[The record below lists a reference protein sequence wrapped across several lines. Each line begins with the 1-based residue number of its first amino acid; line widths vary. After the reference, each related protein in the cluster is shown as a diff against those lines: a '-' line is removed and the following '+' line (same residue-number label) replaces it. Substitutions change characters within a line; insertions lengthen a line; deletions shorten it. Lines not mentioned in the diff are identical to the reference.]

1 VALSRPV
8 SRARSNAIV
17 LAGGPPD
24 EVAALAP
31 GVPNKAFVPI
41 AGVTLV
47 ARTIAALRSSERI
60 GRIVAVAPRLPSTID
75 ALTAADEI
83 RDDGPTMAASLRSGL
98 RGFPP
103 DELVLVFASD
113 LPILTRDAIDDFVA
127 RAEANDADLTYAC
140 VDRRVHEARY
150 ANVPHTWARLRDGS
164 FCGGGCVAL
173 RPRVLPALDGLLGR
187 LGAARKNPFGRD
199 FRTGD
204 LAPVRGRAFDDRA
217 RREAR
222 RRTRRRPRARRHL
235 RVSGDR
241 GQRRSRER
249 RSAGGIV
256 LQERRP
262 KCRIQRPSLS
272 PIDASRAIGRLS
284 SDSTERSR
292 SAEPPR
298 TCA

>member
-1 VALSRPV
+1 MSRPV

-187 LGAARKNPFGRD
+187 LGAARKNPLRLAAIFGPGILLRYAAGRLTIERAEKRGGELVGARVRAAICAFPEIAVNVD
-199 FRTGD
+199 RVSD
-204 LAPVRGRAFDDRA
+204 VRLAESFFKSDDRNA
-217 RREAR
+217 GFNG
-222 RRTRRRPRARRHL
+222 L
-235 RVSGDR
+235 R
-241 GQRRSRER
+241 
-249 RSAGGIV
+249 
-256 LQERRP
+256 
-262 KCRIQRPSLS
+262 
-272 PIDASRAIGRLS
+272 
-284 SDSTERSR
+284 
-292 SAEPPR
+292 
-298 TCA
+298 